1 MNHKSENNKKLKAFF
16 DKEYNVLKS
25 YVGSKIKQNINQD
38 AEDIIQDVA
47 LKLFSGVSGYSPIN
61 NVASFVYRSLRNK
74 IIDRMRKN
82 KQNISDEDIDAL
94 KLNELTQALYGASE
108 DVYSEA
114 MKEEIKVRMLS
125 LKPIYKEIIIAIDFE
140 GYTYNELAQDLGVP
154 IGTLMS
160 RRHRALGLLLKKIE
174 LKNNKN

>member
-25 YVGSKIKQNINQD
+25 YVGSKIKQSVNQD

-47 LKLFSGVSGYSPIN
+47 LKLFSGASGYSPIN
-61 NVASFVYRSLRNK
+61 NVAGFVYRSLRNK

-82 KQNISDEDIDAL
+82 KYSELNKDIDEV
-94 KLNELTQALYGASE
+94 KLSELTEVLYETSGE
-108 DVYSEA
+108 VYSDS
-114 MKEEIKVRMLS
+114 MKEEIQLRMMN
-125 LKPIYKEIIIAIDFE
+125 LKPIYKEIILAIDFE
-140 GYTYNELAQDLGVP
+140 GYTYNELSEELWVP

-160 RRHRALGLLLKKIE
+160 RRHRALGILLKKIE
-174 LKNNKN
+174 YKK

>member
-25 YVGSKIKQNINQD
+25 YVGSKIKQSINQD

-47 LKLFSGVSGYSPIN
+47 LNLFSGASGYYPIN
-61 NVASFVYRSLRNK
+61 NVAGFVYRSLKNK

-82 KQNISDEDIDAL
+82 KYNILNKEIDDV
-94 KLNELTQALYGASE
+94 KLSELTEVLYEASSE
-108 DVYSEA
+108 IYSDS
-114 MKEEIKVRMLS
+114 MKEEIKLRMMS
-125 LKPIYKEIIIAIDFE
+125 LKPIYREIILAIDFE
-140 GYTYNELAQDLGVP
+140 GYTYSELSEDLGVP

-160 RRHRALGLLLKKIE
+160 RRHRALGILLKKIE
-174 LKNNKN
+174 YKK